1 MEEIRRKRLYLR
13 ERGNK
18 TSLSSSIL
26 GIGILVKKCKSRFE
40 GNSLKFLKMDSKE
53 IFLKRNIFKG
63 NIFKI
68 RNIFKGNVKKRNI
81 S

>member
-40 GNSLKFLKMDSKE
+40 GNSIKIPK
-53 IFLKRNIFKG
+53 NGFKG
-63 NIFKI
+63 NILKTKYIQRKYF
-68 RNIFKGNVKKRNI
+68 
-81 S
+81 